1 MTRKNKENQQLKK
14 IIQDEYQKLKK
25 ENSSLKNNLFTQQ
38 LSMDNEGR

>member
-1 MTRKNKENQQLKK
+1 MTRKNKENQQLNK

-25 ENSSLKNNLFTQQ
+25 ENSNLKNNLFTQQ